1 MIMKQIENQPGY
13 FISSEGKVFS
23 FWKRTSDGTKFIDY
37 VDLDSSPRELKA
49 SKTKKGYLL
58 VKLRGKGFSIHRLV
72 AEAYITNPE
81 NKSEVN
87 HKDGNRENNQ
97 ASNLEWCT
105 RIENVHHSK
114 VCKYLWK
121 IQNILTK
128 EILETDNLNQ
138 FCKENELKVRS
149 LHQTLSK
156 RLKQHKNFIILERT
170 LVKL

>member
-1 MIMKQIENQPGY
+1 MKQIENHPGY
-13 FISSEGKVFS
+13 FVSPEGKIFS
-23 FWKRTSDGTKFIDY
+23 FWKRIHDGTKFVDY
-37 VDLDSSPRELKA
+37 VDLSSSPRELKP

-58 VKLRGKGFSIHRLV
+58 VKLRGRGFSIHRLV
-72 AEAYITNPE
+72 ANAYIPNQE
-81 NKSEVN
+81 NKPEVN

-97 ASNLEWCT
+97 VSNLEWCS
-105 RIENVHHSK
+105 RIENIHHSK

-121 IQNILTK
+121 IQNISTN
-128 EILETDNLNQ
+128 EIFETNNLSQ